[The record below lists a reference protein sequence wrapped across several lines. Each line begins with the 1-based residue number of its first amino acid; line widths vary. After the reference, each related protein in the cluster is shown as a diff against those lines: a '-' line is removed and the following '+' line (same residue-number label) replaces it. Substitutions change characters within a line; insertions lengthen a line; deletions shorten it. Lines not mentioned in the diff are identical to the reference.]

1 MSANTQCDHLDTLIS
16 EQFGVVSRTQL
27 LTLGMTDKAVEHRIR
42 PGGPWQVMLP
52 GVYLT
57 ETGTPS
63 LLHKEMAAA
72 LYAGSGS
79 VITGSAAMFH
89 YGLRPPR
96 LDMIDV
102 LIPGERR
109 RRSISFVQVERTLRM
124 PLRVS
129 TRGPLQFALVARAVM
144 DTSRT
149 LRNVREVRAVI
160 ADAMQQGHCT
170 LRQLGEELG
179 EGPIR
184 HSALPRRVL
193 GEVRQGI
200 RSTVEG
206 DLLDLIKG
214 AHLPMPMLNPDLYL
228 GKQFIAR
235 PDAWWPDA
243 AVAVEVDSREW
254 HLSPA
259 AWEKTMARH
268 DLMFSL
274 GIYPLHFS
282 PRQLHQEPTTVIK
295 RIRDTYQRGL
305 ERGPLPI
312 RTVPCPNRAG

>member
-1 MSANTQCDHLDTLIS
+1 MSANTHCDRLDTLLS
-16 EQFGVVSRTQL
+16 EQLGVVSRVQL
-27 LTLGMTDKAVEHRIR
+27 LGLGMSDKALEHRIR

-52 GVYLT
+52 GVYLA
-57 ETGTPS
+57 ETGSPS
-63 LLHKEMAAA
+63 LLHKEMAAV

-89 YGLRPPR
+89 YGLRPPS

-109 RRSISFVQVERTLRM
+109 RRSVSFVQVQRTLRM

-144 DTSRT
+144 DTART
-149 LRNVREVRAVI
+149 LRNVRDVRAVI
-160 ADAMQQGHCT
+160 ADAMQQGRCT
-170 LRQLGEELG
+170 LRQLADELS
-179 EGPIR
+179 EGPVR
-184 HSALPRRVL
+184 HSALPRGVL

-206 DLLDLIKG
+206 DLLDLIKS
-214 AHLPMPMLNPDLYL
+214 ARLPMPVLNPNLYV
-228 GKQFIAR
+228 GEQFIAR

-243 AVAVEVDSREW
+243 GVAVEVDSREW

-259 AWEKTMARH
+259 DWEKTMARH
-268 DLMFSL
+268 DLMLSV
-274 GIYPLHFS
+274 GILALHFS
-282 PRQLHQEPTTVIK
+282 PRQLRVESAKAIQLLRAAREK
-295 RIRDTYQRGL
+295 GLQRS
-305 ERGPLPI
+305 PLPI
-312 RTVPCPNRAG
+312 RTVPTGG